1 MKTQQKTF
9 EVMATLNEENQLLLD
24 EKLDIPPHSR
34 VKIILFVSV
43 EDENEIDP
51 DDTPVEEIKAS
62 LKRALQEAKAG
73 KRIPLSEMWEG
84 IDAE

>member
-1 MKTQQKTF
+1 MRAF
-9 EVMATLNEENQLLLD
+9 EVMATLNDKKQLLLD
-24 EKLDIPPHSR
+24 ENLDIDTPSR
-34 VKIILFVSV
+34 VKVILLVS
-43 EDENEIDP
+43 EENESDP

-73 KRIPLSEMWEG
+73 ERIPLAQMWEG

>member
-1 MKTQQKTF
+1 MKAF
-9 EVMATLNEENQLLLD
+9 EVMATLNDKKQLLLD
-24 EKLDIPPHSR
+24 ENLDIDTPSR
-34 VKIILFVSV
+34 VKVILLVS
-43 EDENEIDP
+43 EENEFDT

-73 KRIPLSEMWEG
+73 KRIPLAQMWEG

>member
-1 MKTQQKTF
+1 MKAF
-9 EVMATLNEENQLLLD
+9 EIMATLNDQKQLLLD
-24 EKLDIPPHSR
+24 ENLDIHTPSR
-34 VKIILFVSV
+34 VKVILLVS
-43 EDENEIDP
+43 EENESDP

-73 KRIPLSEMWEG
+73 KRIPLAQMWEG